1 MHMTRTS
8 SLASVALISA
18 LALSACGDNEDDG
31 EAAEDMEIGSV
42 DLAAAGCPD
51 PLRLQTDWNPQAE
64 HGHLYKML
72 DGGDYELDDQELS
85 ATGPLMASGEYTGI
99 DVTVLAGGPA
109 VGYTAPN
116 AQMYQDDS
124 IFMGYVDSGE
134 LVDHVEELQTVAVYA
149 PLQMSPQMIQWDPET
164 YPDVESIAD
173 LGETNDDNGN
183 LVTVRVNDGA
193 TYVDYLVGAGILQE
207 EQIDPTYDSTP
218 AVFVSEQG
226 QIAQQGF
233 ASAEPFIYEN
243 DVEEWGRPVE
253 WELVNEAGYP
263 IYQAL
268 MATRPENI
276 EEYADCLEELVPV
289 MQQAGVDFYADPD
302 STIDLIL
309 EAVDV
314 YDTGWVYG
322 EEVAEYSLETQQ
334 EAGIVGNGPEGV
346 NGLIEPE
353 RIEEMIE
360 ITEEHLSGGSFP
372 EDMSADDL
380 FTNEFVDE
388 SISFDE

>member
-1 MHMTRTS
+1 
-8 SLASVALISA
+8 
-18 LALSACGDNEDDG
+18 
-31 EAAEDMEIGSV
+31 MEVGSV

-64 HGHLYKML
+64 HGHLYKLL
-72 DGGDYELDDQELS
+72 DGGDYEIDDQELS
-85 ATGPLMASGEYTGI
+85 VTGPLMTSGEYTGI

-116 AQMYQDDS
+116 AQMYQDSS
-124 IFMGYVDSGE
+124 IFMGYVNSGE
-134 LVDHVEELQTVAVYA
+134 LVDHAEELPTVAVYA

-164 YPDVESIAD
+164 YPDVDSIAD
-173 LGETNDDNGN
+173 LGQTTDDSGN

-193 TYVDYLVGAGILQE
+193 TFADYLVGAGILQA

-233 ASAEPFIYEN
+233 ASAEPYIYEH
-243 DVEEWGRPVE
+243 DVQEWGRPVA

-268 MATRPENI
+268 MATRPENV
-276 EEYADCLEELVPV
+276 EEYSDCLEALVPV
-289 MQQAGVDFYADPD
+289 LQQASIDFYEDPD
-302 STIDLIL
+302 STLGLIL
-309 EAVDV
+309 EAVDA

-322 EEVAEYSLETQQ
+322 EEVAEYSIATQQ
-334 EAGIVGNGPEGV
+334 EAGIVGN
-346 NGLIEPE
+346 
-353 RIEEMIE
+353 
-360 ITEEHLSGGSFP
+360 S
-372 EDMSADDL
+372 
-380 FTNEFVDE
+380 
-388 SISFDE
+388 